1 MIFDE
6 FEEAFVFFVFAVN
19 VFASLYHFQLNPFFS
34 QTRAQ
39 KTATNIITLAN
50 NWIVINMI

>member
-50 NWIVINMI
+50 N